1 MTRHCLPGPA
11 ALRFGLN
18 TVILDAVSAQL
29 RFNER
34 KATQVAA
41 QFLRLRGGRMSYMK
55 LVKLMYLADRE
66 ALLRW
71 GRPISTDRYVSR
83 DKGPVLSRTLDLAT
97 DGDDP
102 SRPSIWA
109 EQIGEPVS
117 YEVALKAD
125 PGSDELSEAEIALLD
140 EIFKIHGRKSRW
152 DLVELTHQLP
162 EWVDPEGRAI
172 PLSYRDVLKAGGK
185 SDLEIA
191 AIESELSE
199 LVEADLLLA
208 SR

>member
-1 MTRHCLPGPA
+1 
-11 ALRFGLN
+11 
-18 TVILDAVSAQL
+18 V
-29 RFNER
+29 
-34 KATQVAA
+34 
-41 QFLRLRGGRMSYMK
+41 
-55 LVKLMYLADRE
+55 
-66 ALLRW
+66 
-71 GRPISTDRYVSR
+71 
-83 DKGPVLSRTLDLAT
+83 LDLAT

-102 SRPSIWA
+102 SRPAIWS

-162 EWVDPEGRAI
+162 EWVDPEGSAI
-172 PLSYRDVLKAGGK
+172 PISYRDILKAGGK

>member
-1 MTRHCLPGPA
+1 MST
-11 ALRFGLN
+11 
-18 TVILDAVSAQL
+18 QL

-41 QFLRLRGGRMSYMK
+41 QLLRLRGGQMSYMK
-55 LVKLMYLADRE
+55 LIKLMYLADRE

-71 GRPISTDRYVSR
+71 GRPISTDRYVSM
-83 DKGPVLSRTLDLAT
+83 DKGPVLSRVLDLAT

-102 SRPSIWA
+102 SRPAIWS

-125 PGSDELSEAEIALLD
+125 PGSDELSEAEITLLE
-140 EIFKIHGRKSRW
+140 EIFQIHGRKNRW

-162 EWVDPEGRAI
+162 EWVDPQGSAI
-172 PLSYRDVLKAGGK
+172 PISYRDILKAGGK